1 MINLKAEKLY
11 RKIIIISLKFAPG
24 LYKEFRLIG
33 DKFGEKNFSVSYIL
47 SEGYREMIS
56 SKTIDVEFI
65 SNSRNLKEV
74 FFDSL
79 RFLLKGS
86 RALIKKL
93 KHENPQVIYFYN
105 IHPLNILFAILGRA
119 FLSKITIIFHLHEP
133 FQPDKSYFTKR
144 QRVIVY
150 IQEYLQKKM
159 VFLSDCVVTPSSFAE
174 ELFRKYYP
182 TYNRAVHTVPL
193 CIPDS
198 PGKPLTRSYAV
209 MPGHMFPD
217 GRVDDFCA
225 LLENAAQNG
234 CSFRFKVVTS
244 SDITNFLRRKLSDR
258 AKLLLDIVE
267 KRPLS
272 DEEINEYVA
281 NAFAVLSMH
290 TRGSQSGVTPVAFMN
305 GTPVVAR
312 NIPMFSQF
320 VIDGVNGKL
329 VAAVAHPSE
338 WIAALEFIKSN
349 VEELS
354 KNARESYIKIFHE
367 DNLQKYLQWMIEI

>member
-1 MINLKAEKLY
+1 MQKNLY

-56 SKTIDVEFI
+56 SETIDVEFI

-79 RFLLKGS
+79 KFLLKGS
-86 RALIKKL
+86 RSFVKKL
-93 KHENPQVIYFYN
+93 KHESPQVIYFYN

-119 FLSKITIIFHLHEP
+119 FLHKITIIFHLHEP
-133 FQPDKSYFTKR
+133 FQPDKSFFTKR
-144 QRVIVY
+144 QRAIVY

-159 VFLSDCVVTPSSFAE
+159 VFLSDCVVTPSPFAH

-182 TYNRAVHTVPL
+182 TYNRSVHTVPL
-193 CIPDS
+193 CIPDAPAKS
-198 PGKPLTRSYAV
+198 LNRSYAV

-225 LLENAAQNG
+225 LLEYAAQNE

-244 SDITNFLRRKLSDR
+244 SYITNFLKLKISDR
-258 AKLLLDIVE
+258 AMLLLDIVE
-267 KRPLS
+267 KKSLS
-272 DEEINEYVA
+272 DAEINEHVA

-305 GTPVVAR
+305 GTPIAAR

-320 VIDGVNGKL
+320 VNDGVNGKL
-329 VAAVAHPSE
+329 VSAVAHPSE

-354 KNARESYIKIFHE
+354 KNARESYSKIFHE
-367 DNLQKYLQWMIEI
+367 DNLQRYLQRVVET